1 MANDPNDTDDDLEQP
16 LLGDTT
22 EESLLD
28 GHRRG
33 EIWTESL
40 DYEPIQSRAFAYQ
53 KKQQLQIQ
61 RHLYGFTGVTLAK
74 WLITLTIGFLVGMVA
89 YVISTHQELV
99 TIYKKRG
106 IMLALNNGYGI
117 WVAFAGYCAFG
128 ILVVVIASCLVIFWT
143 PAAAGGGVTLVMA
156 YLNGNDVPDF
166 FCKSTLFAKI
176 IGTLCTVSSGLP
188 IGQEGPMVHIG
199 GGIAS
204 SLTWMQNYLPRP
216 RRTEGSGKSGHGPFG
231 WLIPR
236 SVVFDFHND
245 YDRREFISAGAA
257 AGLAAAFG
265 SPIGGVLFALEEASS
280 FWSKKV
286 MWRSLLAT
294 SIATLVL
301 SWLHEKE
308 FSFALPGTMSFHNLK
323 PEFVLGDL
331 PLFVITSA
339 VTGAIGSLVNAVH
352 AWLGKNIR
360 PPSDRKYKRLVEAIV
375 VTFIIIVMMFVLA
388 HFFGTCHYI
397 PEGEVDVEEFW
408 FQFTCPDTEE
418 GPGMY
423 NDLASLYLAVP
434 RQTIQKL
441 FRLEKGNSPA
451 FAKTTLG
458 VHFVSWFIIFSL
470 AYGIAT
476 PGGIFLPC
484 MVVGSSCGGLLG
496 LCFKILF
503 PSGDVQPGLHA
514 LIGAT
519 AMLASMFRTSIS
531 VVVIIVEGTGGIDFI
546 LPLILAVVISNWVAH
561 HLHHESA
568 YEIDLDSLGTVT
580 FLHNEPSHGMIPMT
594 AKEIM
599 SPDVKCLPEVVS
611 VSQVKEL
618 LTTTRHNGFPVL
630 RYTSNTPNGG
640 PTTQGTFV
648 GLILR
653 HQLLLL
659 LEEREWI
666 EVDYQKT
673 IIPTQES
680 SELHDRVWELD
691 YQMRIYH
698 HLHHPHRRYLSS
710 RAEEVKLLNLDKEE
724 LDVDA
729 GQQKYDGNVA
739 PPQQNGIFPVQASA
753 AETPQQNS
761 GEARVSSEEN
771 VIVIPVQ
778 QPIEETPSQNGDAI
792 AVAPRR
798 RRIKALDLRPFMN
811 CAPLTVREECSAQR
825 VFIIFRTLGLRHLC
839 VVDAYNRP
847 VGMITRKN
855 IAAAHRRTHQ
865 VAKTGDPTNMYH
877 RP

>member
-1 MANDPNDTDDDLEQP
+1 MPRPASLILPGSRDCEVSGGTDVPTGRDEDLEQP
-16 LLGDTT
+16 LLQDTT
-22 EESLLD
+22 DESLLD
-28 GHRRG
+28 GHRRD

-40 DYEPIQSRAFAYQ
+40 DYEPIHSKAYAYQ
-53 KKQQLQIQ
+53 KKQQLQLQ

-89 YVISTHQELV
+89 YVISSHQELV
-99 TIYKKRG
+99 TIYKKRE
-106 IMLALNNGYGI
+106 IMVALNNGYGLWI
-117 WVAFAGYCAFG
+117 AFAGYCTFG
-128 ILVVVIASCLVIFWT
+128 ISVVIFASSLVIFWT

-166 FCKSTLFAKI
+166 FRASTLFAKI
-176 IGTLCTVSSGLP
+176 VGTLCTVSSGLP

-204 SLTWMQNYLPRP
+204 SLTWMQSYLPRLKSEP
-216 RRTEGSGKSGHGPFG
+216 DGKPILSPLR
-231 WLIPR
+231 WLKPK
-236 SVVFDFHND
+236 SAVFAFHND

-308 FSFALPGTMSFHNLK
+308 FSFALPGTMSFHNLQPK
-323 PEFVLGDL
+323 FVLGDL

-339 VTGAIGSLVNAVH
+339 ATGALGSMVNAVH
-352 AWLGKNIR
+352 AWLAKIR
-360 PPSDRKYKRLVEAIV
+360 PSSDKKLARLAEAIL
-375 VTFIIIVMMFVLA
+375 VTFVIIVMMFVLA
-388 HFFGTCHYI
+388 HNFGTCRLV
-397 PEGEVDVEEFW
+397 PEEEEDIEEFW
-408 FQFTCPDTEE
+408 FQFTCPNMEE
-418 GPGMY
+418 GPGYY

-441 FRLEKGNSPA
+441 FKLGEGTAPA
-451 FAKTTLG
+451 FAKTTLA
-458 VHFVSWFIIFSL
+458 VHCASWFIIFSL

-484 MVVGSSCGGLLG
+484 MVVGSSCGALLG
-496 LCFKILF
+496 IFFKILF
-503 PSGDVQPGLHA
+503 PNGDVQPGLHA

-531 VVVIIVEGTGGIDFI
+531 VVVIIVEGTGGVDFI

-561 HLHHESA
+561 HLHHASA
-568 YEIDLDSLGTVT
+568 YEIDLDNIGSIT

-594 AKEIM
+594 AEHIM
-599 SPDVKCLPEVVS
+599 AKGVKCLPEVVS
-611 VSQVKEL
+611 VAEVKKIL
-618 LTTTRHNGFPVL
+618 STTKHNGFPVL
-630 RYTSNTPNGG
+630 RFTNETPSSGG

-653 HQLLLL
+653 HQMLLL
-659 LEEREWI
+659 LEKRQWI
-666 EVDYQKT
+666 EVDYQDP
-673 IIPTQES
+673 IIPRPENDES
-680 SELHDRVWELD
+680 EEFMQRVWKLD
-691 YQMRIYH
+691 YFMRTYH
-698 HLHHPHRRYLSS
+698 HVHHPHRRYLSS
-710 RAEEVKLLNLDKEE
+710 RPEELEMFDLDKEE
-724 LDVDA
+724 LDLEA
-729 GQQKYDGNVA
+729 GQQKDDANGAV
-739 PPQQNGIFPVQASA
+739 PEQNDA
-753 AETPQQNS
+753 
-761 GEARVSSEEN
+761 
-771 VIVIPVQ
+771 IPE
-778 QPIEETPSQNGDAI
+778 QPNEETVQQNGDACAFNPQI
-792 AVAPRR
+792 

-811 CAPLTVREECSAQR
+811 SAPVTVREECSAQR

-839 VVDAYNRP
+839 VVDAYNRV
-847 VGMITRKN
+847 VGMITRKD
-855 IAAAHRRTHQ
+855 IAEAHRLSHHGVQ
-865 VAKTGDPTNMYH
+865 SGNQGDNMYH